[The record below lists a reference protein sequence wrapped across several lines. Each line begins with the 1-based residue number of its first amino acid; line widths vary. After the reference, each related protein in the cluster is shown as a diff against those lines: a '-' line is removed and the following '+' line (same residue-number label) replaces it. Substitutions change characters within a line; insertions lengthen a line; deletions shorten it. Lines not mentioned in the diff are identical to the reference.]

1 MRCRSSWLILLCA
14 ILAVRATADG
24 GDARPSASQKRIPPG
39 WRGDATLH
47 AVTKAGPRR
56 YWTVGDHGV
65 ILASEDA
72 GETWQPQDSGTSA
85 SLRGVQALTDRVL
98 FAVGGWTEPHTGR
111 SRGVVLSTRDGGVTW
126 TSLLVDGRD
135 EATESKPKGG
145 GTAHPPA
152 LTGLRFFSAEE
163 GFAWGEADGL
173 LGGGLYRTEDGGRTW
188 TGVGGAVPGEVW
200 GAGDF
205 VNPTD
210 GALVSGTGAVARVA
224 GNALSAGRP
233 ARIERRRVQSV
244 RLGPNGQ
251 GWLVGDG
258 GLLMRTTNGGV
269 AWEPLPA
276 LPASARGLVDLAAIE
291 MRGAN
296 VWVAGRPGTL
306 VWRSSDHGSTWTTG
320 RTTERGEIRGLA
332 FGDDRTGVAVG
343 AWGTI
348 LKTGDAGET
357 WSPVLGGDRRAA
369 ALVCVARDEEIP
381 QPLLAEV
388 AGERGYRTRVVSL
401 TEAKSP
407 GLERSALS
415 SLRVIEQAIHAG
427 GAGVDRPLR
436 LPLSIPDA
444 ERDQAA
450 LLEDWDRR
458 LESTWRT
465 ELLATLVRE
474 IRLWR
479 PSVLIRGPVA
489 PNDAVAKILA
499 GAIDLSVVEA
509 ADGTRHT
516 RLEDELGL
524 KAWRVSRVYEQGA
537 GHTASGSGEVTVDPF
552 RYLPHLGM
560 DARAWLESG
569 PLAVPHVALVSSA
582 RDVDLARPIEYRRLV
597 SAERTPGQTE
607 PKAGSDFFTG
617 LNLPSGGDARRTLD
631 PIRQDDLEAGQRRA
645 TQSKHVAAIVDRTL
659 DTPQRGGQ
667 GAILAQLGDLTR
679 DLDQERAAAELA
691 RVATRMRA
699 HGEFDSAELVELEL
713 ASRYPK
719 TGVGR
724 RTRAE
729 LVVRLASLEHAWRRL
744 RVSKVDITNIRP
756 ERPGVAGLLDET
768 SDVTT
773 ADLTTD
779 PELAPTGDATGSQ
792 PAGYTTAQ
800 RTERREM
807 GARLELATSR
817 ALDFAQAL
825 EQDAPDL
832 HARADVQFALASALR
847 RQGRTAAAAEIFLK
861 LAARTAEPDTSR
873 AARMELW
880 LAQPVN
886 EPALPLAVADLTA
899 TRPHLDGLLSD
910 PCWAGAAEVLL
921 QGDTAIDDPS
931 QASLA
936 MFSHDDRY
944 LYVAISCGRSAPATT
959 DAARPDVSV
968 RDADLAGRDRVRL
981 RLDVDRDGGLW
992 YEWLID
998 EQGRATDLCGGNPHW
1013 NPRYYLATQRDDTRW
1028 RLEMALPLEELVEA
1042 SLARGDGWRMDVE
1055 RIRPGIDVERWPSP
1069 GTSNGPPLGVLTFD
1083 R

>member
-1 MRCRSSWLILLCA
+1 MHGRSSWLILLCA
-14 ILAVRATADG
+14 VVAVRASAYGGEAPTTAS
-24 GDARPSASQKRIPPG
+24 PKHIPPS

-56 YWTVGDHGV
+56 YWAVGDHGV
-65 ILASEDA
+65 ILASEDG
-72 GETWQPQDSGTSA
+72 GETWQPQDSGTTA

-111 SRGVVLSTRDGGVTW
+111 SRGVVLSTRDGGFTW
-126 TSLLVDGRD
+126 TNLLVDARD
-135 EATESKPKGG
+135 EVTESKPAAASI
-145 GTAHPPA
+145 THPPA
-152 LTGLRFFSAEE
+152 LTGLKFFSAEE
-163 GFAWGEADGL
+163 GLAWGEADGV

-188 TGVGGAVPGEVW
+188 TGVGGAVPGDVW
-200 GAGDF
+200 SAGDF

-233 ARIERRRVQSV
+233 ARIERRRVHGV
-244 RLGPNGQ
+244 RLGPNGE

-276 LPASARGLVDLAAIE
+276 LPSSARGLVDLAAIE
-291 MRGAN
+291 MRGST
-296 VWVAGRPGTL
+296 VWVAGRPGTR
-306 VWRSSDHGSTWTTG
+306 VWRSSDHGNTWTTG

-348 LKTGDAGET
+348 LKTVDAGET

-369 ALVCVARDEEIP
+369 ALVCVARDGEVP
-381 QPLLAEV
+381 HPLLADV

-401 TEAKSP
+401 TETKSP
-407 GLERSALS
+407 GLERSALP
-415 SLRVIEQAIHAG
+415 SLRALEQAVHAG
-427 GAGVDRPLR
+427 GTGVDRPLR

-444 ERDQAA
+444 ERDQTA
-450 LLEDWDRR
+450 LLKDWDRR
-458 LESTWRT
+458 MESTWRT

-499 GAIDLSVVEA
+499 EAIDLSVVEA

-524 KAWRVSRVYEQGA
+524 KAWRVARVYEQGA
-537 GHTASGSGEVTVDPF
+537 GHTASGSGDATVDPF

-569 PLAVPHVALVSSA
+569 PLATPGVALASS
-582 RDVDLARPIEYRRLV
+582 RDVDLARPIEYRRLQ
-597 SAERTPGQTE
+597 SAEQVPGQTE
-607 PKAGSDFFTG
+607 PKVGSDFFTG
-617 LNLPSGGDARRTLD
+617 LNLASGGDARRTLD

-699 HGEFDSAELVELEL
+699 QGEFDSAELVELEL

-744 RVSKVDITNIRP
+744 RVSKVEVTNVRP
-756 ERPGVAGLLDET
+756 ERQGAAVLIDEAGGVTT
-768 SDVTT
+768 SD
-773 ADLTTD
+773 LEID
-779 PELAPTGDATGSQ
+779 PDKDGTGPQ
-792 PAGYTTAQ
+792 PAGYTTAK

-807 GARLELATSR
+807 GARLELATGR
-817 ALDFAQAL
+817 ALDFAKGL
-825 EQDAPDL
+825 EQDAPEL

-847 RQGRTAAAAEIFLK
+847 RQGRTASAAEIFLK

-886 EPALPLAVADLTA
+886 EPALPLAVADHTA

-921 QGDTAIDDPS
+921 QGETTVDDPS

-944 LYVAISCGRSAPATT
+944 LYVAISCGRSDSANSDTP
-959 DAARPDVSV
+959 PDVSV
-968 RDADLAGRDRVRL
+968 RDSDLAGCDRVRL

-992 YEWLID
+992 YEWTID
-998 EQGRATDLCGGNPHW
+998 EHGRATDLCGGNPHW
-1013 NPRYYLATQRDDTRW
+1013 NPRYYLATQRDETRW
-1028 RLEMALPLEELVEA
+1028 RLEMAVPLEELVEA

-1055 RIRPGIDVERWPSP
+1055 RIRPGVDVERWPSP
-1069 GTSNGPPLGVLTFD
+1069 GTSSGAPLGVLTFD